1 MSRDA
6 TFRFCFVLFCT
17 SSFVGGKGTDF
28 NDTIVVKAS
37 GGQTLTM
44 VYIYYGMPAGDVL
57 VGILITQPITHP
69 PSQFRP
75 STEIDR

>member
-6 TFRFCFVLFCT
+6 TFRFFFCT

-28 NDTIVVKAS
+28 NDTIVFKAS

-44 VYIYYGMPAGDVL
+44 VYIYYGTLAGHGMRASIQTHRDNMMGDSPMSALGHVL
-57 VGILITQPITHP
+57 VM
-69 PSQFRP
+69 
-75 STEIDR
+75 